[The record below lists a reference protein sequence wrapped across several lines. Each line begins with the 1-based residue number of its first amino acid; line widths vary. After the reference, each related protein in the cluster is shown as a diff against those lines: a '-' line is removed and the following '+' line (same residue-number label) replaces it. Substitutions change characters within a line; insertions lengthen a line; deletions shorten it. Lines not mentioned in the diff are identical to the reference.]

1 MNARHLCGE
10 FTAAIF
16 SDSVLV
22 YYVFSPWK
30 AVLQGLY
37 TLFTPNNP
45 GELSVPEGG
54 VIRVTQYI
62 NNHWLEASY
71 QGETGLFPVSY
82 AERLKN
88 EPQLQNFLSTMPAY
102 DEEPQEN
109 LLSNWQSQNNE
120 FSSRQNNLVAKPSS
134 SDGSFVKTAFA
145 FCARNDSELT
155 FPSGALIEVTS
166 DVDDDWLE
174 GSFNGRTG
182 LFPKSYVRSSERPCA
197 RAVYPFVGESLGE
210 LTFRED
216 FSFMDP
222 SPKDG
227 GGQNNAIASK
237 IQWKRGMKGKALFHF
252 TALYSGDLELNEGDV
267 VTVLEVDDDNWI
279 EGQLSNGI
287 CGSCPAAY
295 LEPVYDIR
303 KHFENKPL
311 KRRTQGFSSDRS
323 FSGIFGDVV
332 SDTGYTNAPQIG
344 GSGQRTSEFV
354 NSYVNRDDDTSI
366 YKSLLDSSFTMDLTP
381 SLLPSNTPAT
391 AQETVQRT
399 KPLLKPK
406 PALGTK
412 PTQNYS
418 VTYLGSEDRLELSA
432 LNVTKPP

>member
-1 MNARHLCGE
+1 M
-10 FTAAIF
+10 
-16 SDSVLV
+16 
-22 YYVFSPWK
+22 
-30 AVLQGLY
+30 
-37 TLFTPNNP
+37 
-45 GELSVPEGG
+45 
-54 VIRVTQYI
+54 
-62 NNHWLEASY
+62 
-71 QGETGLFPVSY
+71 TGLKDHSM
-82 AERLKN
+82 AG
-88 EPQLQNFLSTMPAY
+88 Q
-102 DEEPQEN
+102 
-109 LLSNWQSQNNE
+109 
-120 FSSRQNNLVAKPSS
+120 
-134 SDGSFVKTAFA
+134 G
-145 FCARNDSELT
+145 C
-155 FPSGALIEVTS
+155 
-166 DVDDDWLE
+166 
-174 GSFNGRTG
+174 
-182 LFPKSYVRSSERPCA
+182 FPKSYVRSSERPCA

-210 LTFRED
+210 LTFREGDCIFLRKRLNSQWMEGEINGNVGLFPSSFVAVEVELPPEENSFVNGD

-237 IQWKRGMKGKALFHF
+237 IQWKR
-252 TALYSGDLELNEGDV
+252 
-267 VTVLEVDDDNWI
+267 
-279 EGQLSNGI
+279 
-287 CGSCPAAY
+287 AY

-406 PALGTK
+406 ASTR
-412 PTQNYS
+412 N
-418 VTYLGSEDRLELSA
+418 
-432 LNVTKPP
+432 